1 MSLSFL
7 TPVPGRIQSFFNI
20 IADSFETFEMGLTQS
35 PSTSTVQT
43 QTFSGSNLLDWSFV
57 AKMSRHFKESSLFF
71 WPYHFFKNQNFSQA
85 LSPSNHFLLRASL
98 ESSPGR
104 HGFNE
109 SLRAAGGMLGRRT
122 SRAWNLAM
130 NQTKLGEDTWNI
142 SFFACDENDKTWGE
156 GILKQS
162 LRKSDMACSS
172 RTTSLH
178 WNSFYWKYVLFFLI
192 RFALASQGFA
202 LLAWAFSQ
210 QELMADPHF
219 AAHDMPRFSVWENCT
234 EISSKAAFRKSSCQG
249 CGSRSPMR
257 FLCLSTGRRPACN
270 MFSQSS

>member
-43 QTFSGSNLLDWSFV
+43 QTFSGSNLQDWSFV

-71 WPYHFFKNQNFSQA
+71 GHTIFSKTKI
-85 LSPSNHFLLRASL
+85 SPKRCLLRTIFCYEQVWGLRLGAMGSTSLFERLEACLAEERAELETWRWIRQSSVKTLEIFHFLLV
-98 ESSPGR
+98 
-104 HGFNE
+104 
-109 SLRAAGGMLGRRT
+109 MRT
-122 SRAWNLAM
+122 IRL
-130 NQTKLGEDTWNI
+130 
-142 SFFACDENDKTWGE
+142 E

-202 LLAWAFSQ
+202 LLAWAISQ

-219 AAHDMPRFSVWENCT
+219 AGHDMPRFSVWENCT